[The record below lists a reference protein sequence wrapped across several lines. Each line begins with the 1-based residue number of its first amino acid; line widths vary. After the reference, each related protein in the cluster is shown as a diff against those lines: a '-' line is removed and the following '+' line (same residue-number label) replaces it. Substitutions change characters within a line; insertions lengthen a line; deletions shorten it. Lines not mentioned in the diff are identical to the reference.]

1 MNTTGV
7 HQVGVHEAEYIDEG
21 RALFRQ
27 RFPTGSFDD
36 PWWDIRHLRSSQ
48 HKAGNARVYFTR
60 YGSTS
65 DPLPPAFAR
74 VVKAFVLLSHASCGT
89 IPLRVDATRML
100 WKAIEKRLCATTTD
114 FTWAEVTEEDILE
127 AEQQMLQHWGK
138 SATYKR
144 CMMLQPMLRALAAA
158 PYGSIVRPIS
168 VTFRTPRQED
178 FERYTIEGQE
188 LRQAKMP
195 PDEAI
200 YTIGDLFS
208 KTVTD
213 PHERLIVCALAI
225 MLATGFR
232 IGEVLTL
239 PLDCEVIEGRGQQRR
254 YGLRFHKEKS
264 IGGQKQLAVRWLT
277 PKQAEL
283 AKAAVVELRRLTRQ
297 VRTRAKVLESHPDT
311 VPLPGVLPGTT
322 VRPEQV
328 AKLLGCKRSYV
339 IAHLAGTYLPRYTD
353 PASRAPRFRA
363 QDLSRYLHSIR
374 GPLWVVDRRDG
385 TRQALSETLF
395 IQFHNAGHA
404 TRSTNPLLV
413 EPVREQVINDFLGG
427 RASVR
432 RRTKSAFERYNIRDD
447 HGRFFSMH
455 SHQFRHWVTTKAAQ
469 AGVPD
474 HVIVRWQGREHSGD
488 LQAYKHLTPDQRLAT
503 LKAALKAG
511 RLKGQIAEMYFSLKE
526 DVRDVF
532 LEGQLQAVHVT
543 PLGLC
548 VHDFQ
553 VTPCPKFLN
562 CVKDCEDYVLDTA
575 NAGHINNLVQL
586 QVRTQLT
593 LDQAL
598 QQRAKGELD
607 VSENWIAEA
616 QATLTGVQRILAA
629 ASAQPLTA
637 VRPFTGKGSR
647 FEALERKHA

>member
-1 MNTTGV
+1 MTAIGALRTAT
-7 HQVGVHEAEYIDEG
+7 HEAKYIEEG

-27 RFPTGSFDD
+27 RFPTGCFDD
-36 PWWDIRHLRSSQ
+36 LCWDIRHLRSSQ
-48 HKAGNARVYFTR
+48 HKAANARVYFTKYDSR
-60 YGSTS
+60 TE
-65 DPLPPAFAR
+65 PLPPAFAR
-74 VVKAFVLLSHASCGT
+74 VVKAFVLLSRASCGT
-89 IPLRVDATRML
+89 MPLRVDAARML
-100 WKAIEKRLCATTTD
+100 WKAIERRFGTTAAD
-114 FTWAEVTEEDILE
+114 FAWAEVTEEDLLE
-127 AEQQMLQHWGK
+127 AEQQMLHHWSK

-144 CMMLQPMLRALAAA
+144 CTMLQHMLRALAAA
-158 PYGSIVRPIS
+158 PFGPIVRPIR

-178 FERYTIEGQE
+178 FERYTLEGQE

-200 YTIGDLFS
+200 YAIGDLFN
-208 KTVTD
+208 KTVAE

-239 PLDCEVIEGRGQQRR
+239 PFDCEVTEGRGQQRR

-264 IGGQKQLAVRWLT
+264 IGGQKQLAVRWMTL
-277 PKQAEL
+277 KQAEL
-283 AKAAVVELRRLTRQ
+283 AKAAVAELRRLTQ
-297 VRTRAKVLESHPDT
+297 RARKRAGILEFQPDT
-311 VPLPGVLPGTT
+311 VPLPGIRPGAMLS
-322 VRPEQV
+322 PEQV
-328 AKLLGCKRSYV
+328 AKLIGCQRRC
-339 IAHLAGTYLPRYTD
+339 IIGHLAGTHLPRCTN
-353 PASRAPRFRA
+353 PASRTPRFRA
-363 QDLSRYLHSIR
+363 QDISRYLQSIR
-374 GPLWVVDRRDG
+374 GPLWAVDQRDG

-404 TRSTNPLLV
+404 TRGTNPLLV
-413 EPVREQVINDFLGG
+413 EPVREQVINEFLGG
-427 RASVR
+427 RACGSY
-432 RRTKSAFERYNIRDD
+432 RTKSSFERYNIRDD
-447 HGRFFSMH
+447 QGCFFSMH

-469 AGVPD
+469 TGVPD
-474 HVIVRWQGREHSGD
+474 HVIVRWQGREHIGD
-488 LQAYKHLTPDQRLAT
+488 LQAYKHLTPDERLAT

-511 RLKGQIAEMYFSLKE
+511 RVKGQIAEMYFSLKE

-562 CVKDCEDYVLDTA
+562 CVKDCADYVLDTA
-575 NAGHINNLVQL
+575 NSDHVNNLVQL

-598 QQRAKGELD
+598 QQRAKGEADL
-607 VSENWIAEA
+607 SENWIAEA
-616 QATLTGVQRILAA
+616 EATLTGVQRILAA
-629 ASAQPLTA
+629 ASIQPKAA
-637 VRPFTGKGSR
+637 VRPFAGKGSR
-647 FEALERKHA
+647 FVALERKRA